1 MEKLRYNGFCID
13 GEADNLALRAKH
25 LWVFSLRDLDTK
37 EEILIHPYRNK
48 EKAKE
53 QFLAWLDKYDRPII
67 AFHNG
72 LGFDIFA
79 LKFLLDLDFDVG
91 PDTLEGRE
99 VLFVDTFYLSMFLK
113 PDRERHGIE
122 YFGKFLG
129 DRKMDFRQ
137 ACIEAGVIPKDA
149 PGLAEFQQWSPTMDE
164 YCTQD
169 TVVGVKTFHY
179 LMMEW
184 ETIYDEFTG
193 EFPAHFRAG
202 QKAFFLMSCQEM
214 TGWKFDVKGG
224 VELVKR
230 IQGMMEEIR
239 ADVEPKLPP
248 RALKK
253 SEEKDFKMPA
263 KPFKMNGDY
272 SSTWERFVEKHSGK
286 KVKDGWE
293 FYGEVYK
300 PEAGL
305 ILNVNMPMEMA
316 NQDQMKDWFLENGW
330 EPTLWN
336 FKRGPDGKPMRD
348 PRTRQLIKTSP
359 KLQEQ
364 GKLCE
369 NLEKMEGPIVKQV
382 VKWLSLRNRCSVLE
396 GWLGNWRL
404 SFDGRIGAGR
414 TGIAATHRQKH
425 NTVVNVPK
433 ADPKVLLGY
442 EFRALWISEE
452 GFSIAAGDAA
462 ALEGRVQGHYA
473 FKYDDGVTAEEL
485 LKGDVHS
492 KNAMAFYGNIH
503 EEVAEMY
510 NSPDFNKDNPKWKPY
525 RNRSKNGFY
534 AILYGAGAPKVASTL
549 GIPGQYGKLAL
560 EAFWAA
566 NPGTKEL
573 KENLEGYWAGKGQEK
588 YLPAIDGRILL
599 TRKKSALLNTIFQ
612 SCGGIVMDYA
622 SLFMHK
628 WLGKMHW
635 DEKRRPY
642 YLYQGYIVRRI
653 GYFHDELE
661 YECQDEIAEEVSK
674 MIEKSIAKAG
684 EFLKIKV
691 PLVGEGKV
699 GKSWKEVH

>member
-13 GEADNLALRAKH
+13 GEADNLALQAKH

-48 EKAKE
+48 EEAKRL
-53 QFLAWLDKYDRPII
+53 FLAWLDKYDRPII

-122 YFGKFLG
+122 YFSKFLG

-149 PGLAEFQQWSPTMDE
+149 PELAEFQQWSPTMDE

-193 EFPAHFRAG
+193 ELPAHFRAG

-214 TGWKFDVKGG
+214 TGWKFDIEGG
-224 VELVKR
+224 RKLVER
-230 IQGMMEEIR
+230 IKGMMEEIR

-369 NLEKMEGPIVKQV
+369 NLEAMEGPIVKQV
-382 VKWLSLRNRCSVLE
+382 VRWLSLRNRCSVLE

-442 EFRALWISEE
+442 EFRSLWISEE

-462 ALEGRVQGHYA
+462 ALEGRVQGHYC

-492 KNAMAFYGNIH
+492 KNAFAFYGDIY
-503 EEVAEMY
+503 EEVAQMY
-510 NSPDFNKDNPKWKPY
+510 NSPDFNKDISAWKPY
-525 RNRSKNGFY
+525 RNKSKNGFY

-549 GIPGQYGKLAL
+549 GIPGQHGKSAL
-560 EAFWAA
+560 EKFWAA
-566 NPGTKEL
+566 NPGTKAL

-628 WLGKMHW
+628 WLGQMHW

-642 YLYQGYIVRRI
+642 YLYKDCIVRRI

-674 MIEKSIAKAG
+674 MIENAIAKAG
-684 EFLKIKV
+684 EFLKVKV